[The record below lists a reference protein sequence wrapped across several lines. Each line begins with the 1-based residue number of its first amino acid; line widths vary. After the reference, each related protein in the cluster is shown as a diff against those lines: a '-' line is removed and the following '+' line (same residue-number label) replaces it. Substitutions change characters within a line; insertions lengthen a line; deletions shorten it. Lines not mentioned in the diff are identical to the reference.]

1 MVNAMHTTIV
11 LFLEAKNKRE
21 AESMAENALYDNC
34 NCEFDY
40 CKFLDWST
48 FDETETFEPSVLR
61 YSTIQGKR
69 LLNKALKE
77 EDAEIRNELFV
88 KLSEKDIEV
97 QFPDK
102 NKIWMVL
109 IDCHS

>member
-21 AESMAENALYDNC
+21 AESKAENALYDNY
-34 NCEFDY
+34 NYEFDY
-40 CKFLDWST
+40 CKFLDWNT
-48 FDETETFEPSVLR
+48 FDEMDSFKPSVLK
-61 YSTIQGKR
+61 YNTAQGKR
-69 LLNKALKE
+69 LLTKALKE

-97 QFPDK
+97 QFPNK
-102 NKIWMVL
+102 NKIWMAL

>member
-1 MVNAMHTTIV
+1 MANAMRTTIV
-11 LFLEAKNKRE
+11 LFLYADNKSE
-21 AESMAENALYDNC
+21 AESKAENALYDNY

-40 CKFLDWST
+40 CKFLDWSM

-61 YSTIQGKR
+61 YSTIQGKH

-102 NKIWMVL
+102 NKIWVAL

>member
-1 MVNAMHTTIV
+1 MHTTIV
-11 LFLEAKNKRE
+11 LFLEAKNRTE
-21 AESMAENALYDNC
+21 AENIAETALYDNY

-40 CKFLDWST
+40 CKFLDWKT

-61 YSTIQGKR
+61 YDTTQGKR
-69 LLNKALKE
+69 LLNKALK

-88 KLSEKDIEV
+88 KLSERDIKV

-102 NKIWMVL
+102 SKIWMVL